1 MTYVMPET
9 SLPRA
14 KKQSGDDW
22 LSRKEAAFYL
32 AKIGCPISVRALE
45 LRGMKN
51 NSGNGPSFI
60 RIGQRTVRYRRG
72 DLDAWAY
79 RQTVMIP

>member
-1 MTYVMPET
+1 MSYVITET

-14 KKQSGDDW
+14 KRQSGDDW
-22 LSRKEAAFYL
+22 LSRKEAATYL

-51 NSGNGPSFI
+51 NAGNGPPFI
-60 RIGQRTVRYRRG
+60 RIGQRTVRYRRA
-72 DLDAWAY
+72 DLDYWAY
-79 RQTVMIP
+79 RQTVMVP